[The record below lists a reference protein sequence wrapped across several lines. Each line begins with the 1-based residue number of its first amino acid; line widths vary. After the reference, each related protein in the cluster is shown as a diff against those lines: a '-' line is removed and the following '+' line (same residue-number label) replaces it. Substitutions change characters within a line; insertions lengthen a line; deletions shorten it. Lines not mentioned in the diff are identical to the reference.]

1 MEFGEKIRS
10 LRCEKKLSQQA
21 LADVVGISLRSIQN
35 YESGTR
41 HPSNIIVVKDIA
53 SALDVSYEYLLDDK
67 SQYVLDAAKRG
78 GVQAALDVDRLKCTS
93 RIKINSC
100 ALSMKY
106 IGKQRK
112 TDNERKIYSFRCKR
126 NGVTV

>member
-78 GVQAALDVDRLKCTS
+78 GVQAALDVDRLISDIQGAFAGGEMSQQDKDKLM
-93 RIKINSC
+93 R
-100 ALSMKY
+100 AV
-106 IGKQRK
+106 
-112 TDNERKIYSFRCKR
+112 NEIYWETKENR
-126 NGVTV
+126 